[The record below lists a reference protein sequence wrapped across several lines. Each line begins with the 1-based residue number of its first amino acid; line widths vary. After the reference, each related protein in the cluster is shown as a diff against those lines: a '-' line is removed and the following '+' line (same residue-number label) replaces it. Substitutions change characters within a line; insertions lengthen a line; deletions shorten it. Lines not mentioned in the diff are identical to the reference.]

1 MRSELPAELAVESWT
16 CGMGRGI
23 GIQSRMLSG
32 QRGHASARGTH
43 DVCVLV
49 NLEQVVCVLH

>member
-1 MRSELPAELAVESWT
+1 MRSELPAELAVKSWT
-16 CGMGRGI
+16 HGMGRAI

-32 QRGHASARGTH
+32 QRDHDSARGTH
-43 DVCVLV
+43 DACVLV